1 MNNTLVDFLYD
12 LGVELTYELHESGD
26 IDYVKYVD
34 NYFDCKGIDVEKY
47 KQTFND
53 FCKYHITENNGWFSE
68 KEDVTRWYL
77 NYLKIKNNFKVK
89 V

>member
-12 LGVELTYELHESGD
+12 LGVELTYELHESGS
-26 IDYVKYVD
+26 INYENYVD
-34 NYFDCKGIDVEKY
+34 NYCDCKGIDVDKY
-47 KQTFND
+47 KLTLND
-53 FCKYHITENNGWFSE
+53 FCKYHIEENNGWFPE

-77 NYLKIKNNFKVK
+77 NYLKVK

>member
-12 LGVELTYELHESGD
+12 LGVELTYELHESGN
-26 IDYVKYVD
+26 IDYVKYV
-34 NYFDCKGIDVEKY
+34 NSYCDCKGIDVEKY

-53 FCKYHITENNGWFSE
+53 FCHFHINENEGWFPE

-77 NYLKIKNNFKVK
+77 NYLKVK
-89 V
+89 I

>member
-12 LGVELTYELHESGD
+12 LGVELTYELHESGS
-26 IDYVKYVD
+26 INYENYVD
-34 NYFDCKGIDVEKY
+34 NYCDCKGIDVDKY
-47 KQTFND
+47 KLTLND
-53 FCKYHITENNGWFSE
+53 FCKYHIEENKGWFPE

-77 NYLKIKNNFKVK
+77 NYLKVK